1 MTQTAQNLNA
11 IGTVAAQEFIFKG
24 ESRGTSKKSG
34 QAYHMIELHDPS
46 TLENVSF
53 FIREGSSVSTT
64 GINFKDR
71 VLASFGME
79 VVYGKLQPALHQLKK
94 L

>member
-1 MTQTAQNLNA
+1 
-11 IGTVAAQEFIFKG
+11 
-24 ESRGTSKKSG
+24 
-34 QAYHMIELHDPS
+34 MIELHDPS